1 MLVDGGWS
9 SWSLWSRCDRVCGGG
24 KRQRLRSCT
33 NPPPSSGGKGCGSHY
48 YESKECAVN
57 KCPALSAFAF
67 RPFAVSPW
75 SSVCLSLSPSFF
87 LFVCLPIYLS
97 FWLFVGQTDR
107 LSVHYRSF
115 WLSVCLLYSSGG
127 LFFWLC
133 FCLSVCLLVCLSI
146 SLSVCPPARLSVCAS
161 GFQFIWRSVWLCV
174 CLSGYLFFSVC
185 SNICFLLFVRL
196 FDCLAL
202 CQCFCFVSV
211 CHSSFIGF
219 VCPFYVLWSDVL
231 SICLSVMSISFLFA
245 CCLSEGCY
253 SLFAD
258 TFLFFPFISVTYL
271 STPHHAS
278 YFYEVTDEA
287 WQCNKACNG

>member
-57 KCPALSAFAF
+57 KCPGLSAFAF

-133 FCLSVCLLVCLSI
+133 FCLSVCLSVCLLVCLSVRLRVCLCVRQDFSLSGGLFVCAYVCPAI
-146 SLSVCPPARLSVCAS
+146 CFFLFVRIFVFFCLSVCLTVWLSVSAFALSLSAIQVLSVSCALFTSCGVMCCLSVCLS
-161 GFQFIWRSVWLCV
+161 CPSVF
-174 CLSGYLFFSVC
+174 YLLVVSLKVVTVYLPILFC
-185 SNICFLLFVRL
+185 SFLLYL
-196 FDCLAL
+196 LHTCLPPIMLA
-202 CQCFCFVSV
+202 
-211 CHSSFIGF
+211 
-219 VCPFYVLWSDVL
+219 
-231 SICLSVMSISFLFA
+231 
-245 CCLSEGCY
+245 
-253 SLFAD
+253 
-258 TFLFFPFISVTYL
+258 TFM
-271 STPHHAS
+271 
-278 YFYEVTDEA
+278 
-287 WQCNKACNG
+287 K

>member
-1 MLVDGGWS
+1 M
-9 SWSLWSRCDRVCGGG
+9 
-24 KRQRLRSCT
+24 
-33 NPPPSSGGKGCGSHY
+33 
-48 YESKECAVN
+48 
-57 KCPALSAFAF
+57 
-67 RPFAVSPW
+67 
-75 SSVCLSLSPSFF
+75 
-87 LFVCLPIYLS
+87 
-97 FWLFVGQTDR
+97 
-107 LSVHYRSF
+107 
-115 WLSVCLLYSSGG
+115 
-127 LFFWLC
+127 
-133 FCLSVCLLVCLSI
+133 
-146 SLSVCPPARLSVCAS
+146 CAS
-161 GFQFIWRSVWLCV
+161 GFQFIWRSVCLCV

-185 SNICFLLFVRL
+185 SHICFLLFVRL

-278 YFYEVTDEA
+278 YFYEVIDEA
-287 WQCNKACNG
+287 

>member
-1 MLVDGGWS
+1 M
-9 SWSLWSRCDRVCGGG
+9 
-24 KRQRLRSCT
+24 
-33 NPPPSSGGKGCGSHY
+33 
-48 YESKECAVN
+48 
-57 KCPALSAFAF
+57 
-67 RPFAVSPW
+67 
-75 SSVCLSLSPSFF
+75 
-87 LFVCLPIYLS
+87 
-97 FWLFVGQTDR
+97 
-107 LSVHYRSF
+107 
-115 WLSVCLLYSSGG
+115 
-127 LFFWLC
+127 
-133 FCLSVCLLVCLSI
+133 
-146 SLSVCPPARLSVCAS
+146 CAS
-161 GFQFIWRSVWLCV
+161 GFQFIWRSVCLCV

-287 WQCNKACNG
+287 

>member
-1 MLVDGGWS
+1 MLVDDGWS

-24 KRQRLRSCT
+24 KRQRLRSYT

-57 KCPALSAFAF
+57 KCPGLSAFAF

-87 LFVCLPIYLS
+87 VFVCLPIYLS

-133 FCLSVCLLVCLSI
+133 FCLSVCLSVRLRVCLCVRQDFSLSGGLFVCAYVCPAI
-146 SLSVCPPARLSVCAS
+146 FFFCLSEYLFSSVCPFVWLFGSLSVLLLCLCLPLKFYRFRVPFLRLVEWCVVYLSVCHVH
-161 GFQFIWRSVWLCV
+161 QF
-174 CLSGYLFFSVC
+174 
-185 SNICFLLFVRL
+185 
-196 FDCLAL
+196 
-202 CQCFCFVSV
+202 
-211 CHSSFIGF
+211 
-219 VCPFYVLWSDVL
+219 
-231 SICLSVMSISFLFA
+231 SICLLSLWRLLQSICRYFSVLSFYI
-245 CCLSEGCY
+245 CY
-253 SLFAD
+253 IPVYPQS
-258 TFLFFPFISVTYL
+258 S
-271 STPHHAS
+271 
-278 YFYEVTDEA
+278 
-287 WQCNKACNG
+287 

>member
-33 NPPPSSGGKGCGSHY
+33 NPSPSSGGKGCGSHY
-48 YESKECAVN
+48 HESKECAVN
-57 KCPALSAFAF
+57 KCPGLSVFAF

-75 SSVCLSLSPSFF
+75 SSVCLSISTSFF
-87 LFVCLPIYLS
+87 LFVGLPIYLS
-97 FWLFVGQTDR
+97 FWLFVGEKDR
-107 LSVHYRSF
+107 LSVHLAVF
-115 WLSVCLLYSSGG
+115 LIVCLSVFCIHLAV
-127 LFFWLC
+127 C
-133 FCLSVCLLVCLSI
+133 FSNSVSACQSVCLSVCLLVCLSVRLRVCLCVRQDF
-146 SLSVCPPARLSVCAS
+146 SLSGGLFVCAYVCPA
-161 GFQFIWRSVWLCV
+161 I
-174 CLSGYLFFSVC
+174 FFSVC
-185 SNICFLLFVRL
+185 PNICFLLFVRL

-245 CCLSEGCY
+245 CYLSEGCY

-271 STPHHAS
+271 STHNHHS
-278 YFYEVTDEA
+278 YLHEVTDEA
-287 WQCNKACNG
+287 

>member
-57 KCPALSAFAF
+57 KCPGLSVFAF

-75 SSVCLSLSPSFF
+75 SSVCLSISPSFF

-97 FWLFVGQTDR
+97 FWLFVGQKDR
-107 LSVHYRSF
+107 LSVHLAVF
-115 WLSVCLLYSSGG
+115 LIVCLSFVFIWRSVFLT
-127 LFFWLC
+127 LFLPVS
-133 FCLSVCLLVCLSI
+133 LSVCLLVCLSVRLRVCLCVRQDFSLSGGLFVCAYVCPAI
-146 SLSVCPPARLSVCAS
+146 CFFLFVRIFVFFCLSVCLTVWLSVSAFALSLSVIQVLLVSCALFTSCGVMCCLSVC
-161 GFQFIWRSVWLCV
+161 L
-174 CLSGYLFFSVC
+174 
-185 SNICFLLFVRL
+185 
-196 FDCLAL
+196 
-202 CQCFCFVSV
+202 
-211 CHSSFIGF
+211 
-219 VCPFYVLWSDVL
+219 
-231 SICLSVMSISFLFA
+231 SISFLFA

-271 STPHHAS
+271 SIHNHRS
-278 YFYEVTDEA
+278 YLYEVTDKG
-287 WQCNKACNG
+287 WQCNKVCNG

>member
-9 SWSLWSRCDRVCGGG
+9 SWSLRSRCDRVCGGG

-57 KCPALSAFAF
+57 KCPGLSAFAF

-146 SLSVCPPARLSVCAS
+146 SLSVCLSTCASVCVYVR
-161 GFQFIWRSVWLCV
+161 ISVYLAV
-174 CLSGYLFFSVC
+174 CLVVRM
-185 SNICFLLFVRL
+185 FVRL
-196 FDCLAL
+196 FVFFCLFEYLFSSVCPFVWLSGSLSVLLL
-202 CQCFCFVSV
+202 CLCLPFKFYRFRVPFLRLVEWCVVYLSV
-211 CHSSFIGF
+211 CHVHQF
-219 VCPFYVLWSDVL
+219 
-231 SICLSVMSISFLFA
+231 SICLLSLWRLLQSICRYFSVLSFYI
-245 CCLSEGCY
+245 CY
-253 SLFAD
+253 IPVYPPS
-258 TFLFFPFISVTYL
+258 
-271 STPHHAS
+271 
-278 YFYEVTDEA
+278 
-287 WQCNKACNG
+287 C

>member
-33 NPPPSSGGKGCGSHY
+33 NPSPSSGGKGCGSHY

-57 KCPALSAFAF
+57 KCPGLSVFAF

-75 SSVCLSLSPSFF
+75 SSVCLSISPSFF
-87 LFVCLPIYLS
+87 LFVCLPIYLF
-97 FWLFVGQTDR
+97 FWLFVGQKDR
-107 LSVHYRSF
+107 LSVHLAVF
-115 WLSVCLLYSSGG
+115 LIVCLSFVFIWRSVFLT
-127 LFFWLC
+127 LFLPVS
-133 FCLSVCLLVCLSI
+133 LSVCLSI
-146 SLSVCPPARLSVCAS
+146 SLSVCPPARLSVRAS
-161 GFQFIWRSVWLCV
+161 GFQFIWRSVCLCV
-174 CLSGYLFFSVC
+174 CLSSYFFFSVC
-185 SNICFLLFVRL
+185 PNICFLLFVRL

-245 CCLSEGCY
+245 CYLSEGCY

-271 STPHHAS
+271 STHNHHS
-278 YFYEVTDEA
+278 YLYEVTDEA
-287 WQCNKACNG
+287 WQCNKVCNG